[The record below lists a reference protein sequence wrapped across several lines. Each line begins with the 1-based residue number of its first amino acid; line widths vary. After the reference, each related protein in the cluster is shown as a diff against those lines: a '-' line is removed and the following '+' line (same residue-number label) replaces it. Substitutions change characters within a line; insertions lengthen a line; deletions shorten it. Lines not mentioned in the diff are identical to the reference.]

1 MKGKQLS
8 RLWLSTM
15 WMNRRYNS
23 QTSIPPAWIN
33 NFSLSAAETIGFC
46 NVSFNSGTSK
56 KLCLSIFISS
66 YTRVSSFFS
75 FARENKAR
83 AYLDEIV
90 PKSITY
96 DLLNDISSSSLLM
109 ISSWL
114 LSRLIFSFMT
124 FSAMAIDKSVISLR
138 TSRIAF
144 SFSSRI

>member
-1 MKGKQLS
+1 MK
-8 RLWLSTM
+8 RL
-15 WMNRRYNS
+15 YKS
-23 QTSIPPAWIN
+23 QTSIPPALIN
-33 NFSLSAAETIGFC
+33 NFSLSATETIGFC
-46 NVSFNSGTSK
+46 KVSLSSGKSR
-56 KLCLSIFISS
+56 KLSFSIFISS

-75 FARENKAR
+75 IAREKRAR

-90 PKSITY
+90 PKSIPY

-114 LSRLIFSFMT
+114 LSRLIFSFIT
-124 FSAMAIDKSVISLR
+124 FSAMEMERSVISLR